1 MSQTLEEIASQ
12 PRLWRRALEV
22 DASPL
27 PRDGESLAV
36 VGCGTSWFIAQAYT
50 TAREREGK
58 GPGDAFTA
66 TEFPWDRRYDRV
78 ICLSRSGT
86 TTEVVD
92 VLRRLAERGTPGLLV
107 TAVGGGPAS
116 PFASAEVV
124 LGFADEESV
133 VQTRFATSA
142 LAYFR
147 ASLGHDI
154 AAAAADAELALD
166 TELPQRWVD
175 ADQIAFLGTGWTI
188 GLANEAG
195 LKLREASQSWTEAY
209 PAMEYRHGPIS
220 IAQPGRLTWVFGPV
234 PEGLGE
240 EVAATGAELVSSQWD
255 PMAHL
260 VLAQRLAVARAA
272 ARGLDP
278 DAPRTLTRS
287 VILP

>member
-66 TEFPWDRRYDRV
+66 TEFPWDRHYDRV

-147 ASLGHDI
+147 ASLAH
-154 AAAAADAELALD
+154 AL
-166 TELPQRWVD
+166 
-175 ADQIAFLGTGWTI
+175 
-188 GLANEAG
+188 
-195 LKLREASQSWTEAY
+195 S
-209 PAMEYRHGPIS
+209 PI
-220 IAQPGRLTWVFGPV
+220 
-234 PEGLGE
+234 
-240 EVAATGAELVSSQWD
+240 
-255 PMAHL
+255 HL
-260 VLAQRLAVARAA
+260 
-272 ARGLDP
+272 
-278 DAPRTLTRS
+278 
-287 VILP
+287 